1 MQTQTSDSGM
11 GMVGTKILHVG
22 DKQEINNQI
31 GSFFKDLRKAR
42 GISQYYLGIA
52 VGLSEEVAQQQI
64 YKYEH
69 SIIRIPIDIAIT
81 IAKILNVEIIINGDN
96 IIFIPNENPFEPA
109 SPSQS

>member
-1 MQTQTSDSGM
+1 MKTQTRQSGM
-11 GMVGTKILHVG
+11 DIVSTKILHVG
-22 DKQEINNQI
+22 DRQEINNQI

-64 YKYEH
+64 YKYEN

-81 IAKILNVEIIINGDN
+81 IAKVLNVEMIINGDN
-96 IIFIPNENPFEPA
+96 IIFIPNENPVGTA
-109 SPSQS
+109 SVSHS